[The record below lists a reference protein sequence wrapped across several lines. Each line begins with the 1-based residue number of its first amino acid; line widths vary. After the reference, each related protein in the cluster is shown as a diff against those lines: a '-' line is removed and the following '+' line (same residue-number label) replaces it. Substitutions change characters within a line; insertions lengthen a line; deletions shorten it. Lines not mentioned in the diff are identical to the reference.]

1 MTSFVE
7 TKLEGYV
14 RAEFQKEGPIYDILK
29 SDGTLSPEQEAKM
42 DDWRGPPVD
51 AKIYN
56 ARELQAAFEGTK
68 AEFFNQH
75 GFVLLDS
82 ETKVTEWNTSYTVTD
97 SQITTKYAA
106 EVEAHLRHDLELDQ

>member
-14 RAEFQKEGPIYDILK
+14 KKDFQKEGAIYDVVDFGHEGGIDPAEL
-29 SDGTLSPEQEAKM
+29 AKV
-42 DDWRGPPVD
+42 DDYKDQPLD

-56 ARELQAAFEGTK
+56 ARELQAAFQGSK
-68 AEFFNQH
+68 AEFFNEH

-82 ETKVTEWNTSYTVTD
+82 ETKVTEWNSDYAVFD
-97 SQITTKYAA
+97 S
-106 EVEAHLRHDLELDQ
+106 